1 MNDNKRRE
9 EYERVMGYIGKAA
22 YYILMT
28 DDLVLRDELINK
40 LKLARNEASDVES
53 AVLLDKAILA
63 VSK

>member
-1 MNDNKRRE
+1 MNDEKQRE

-28 DDLVLRDELINK
+28 GDLVLRDELINK
-40 LKLARNEASDVES
+40 LKLARDEASDVES
-53 AVLLDKAILA
+53 VVLLDKAILA